1 MDEGQKLDVAVA
13 HRHFAISCFNECWNY
28 LEKAARTPE
37 ENRVM
42 VSLAMASR
50 WHWSQVP
57 TGKPVNFARSE
68 WQVSRALVLAG
79 QAAAGL
85 EHALSGLA
93 CCEANGI
100 GDFDLAFAQESVARA
115 YAALGRRAERDRHAE
130 LARVAGEAIRE
141 AEDREAFFETGYRSI
156 P

>member
-1 MDEGQKLDVAVA
+1 MDEGQKLDVATA
-13 HRHFAISCFNECWNY
+13 HWHFAISCFNECWNY
-28 LEKAARTPE
+28 LERGVRTPE

-57 TGKPVNFARSE
+57 TGKPVNLRG
-68 WQVSRALVLAG
+68 VSGRFRG
-79 QAAAGL
+79 RWCWRGRRAAGL

-93 CCEANGI
+93 CCEATGL
-100 GDFDLAFAQESVARA
+100 GFDLAFAQESVARA

-141 AEDREAFFETGYRSI
+141 AEDREAFIETGYRTI